1 VHIPERGMRAVIL
14 VSDVG
19 VGEYGVEEGREGW
32 TREKERRPA
41 ALLWACDLHILSLFA
56 SLRFYLLKSKARMHA
71 RLSMSAEAR

>member
-1 VHIPERGMRAVIL
+1 VRTYEIGMGAVIL

-19 VGEYGVEEGREGW
+19 VDEYGVEEGREGW

-56 SLRFYLLKSKARMHA
+56 SLRFIS
-71 RLSMSAEAR
+71 